1 MDFEGDVLGFAG
13 FVSNGFVFGI
23 DLDAVDDG
31 TEFLG
36 FVFAE
41 GDFGFVLFI
50 EFIGE
55 GTGLNGVLVEVK
67 IGFGEGVGG
76 VIGIDEDFLSV
87 DQLIL
92 LV

>member
-1 MDFEGDVLGFAG
+1 MSF
-13 FVSNGFVFGI
+13 
-23 DLDAVDDG
+23 
-31 TEFLG
+31 
-36 FVFAE
+36 
-41 GDFGFVLFI
+41 
-50 EFIGE
+50 GE

-76 VIGIDEDFLSV
+76 VIGIEEDFLSV

>member
-13 FVSNGFVFGI
+13 FVSDGIVFGV

-76 VIGIDEDFLSV
+76 VVGGVRDCLSTIYRRVV
-87 DQLIL
+87 D
-92 LV
+92 

>member
-13 FVSNGFVFGI
+13 FVSIGFVFGI

-50 EFIGE
+50 KFIGE
-55 GTGLNGVLVEVK
+55 GTGLNGVLVEVEL
-67 IGFGEGVGG
+67 GFGEGVGG
-76 VIGIDEDFLSV
+76 IIGIDEDFLSV